1 VLGYRVPGWI
11 AVLIAQQWWSFAG
24 STDRPTQSNL
34 NLQYIASYY
43 FGDGWSVGT
52 SPTIQFDWRAASGNK
67 VTFPFGPTVGKVVKF
82 GGVAPVKFELQGLY
96 VPVHPDNDGSRFI
109 VQFNIIPVIPGAL
122 DGPLYASR

>member
-1 VLGYRVPGWI
+1 MTPAI
-11 AVLIAQQWWSFAG
+11 PFARG
-24 STDRPTQSNL
+24 ELSVTTGVCKLLMGGTWRFVRL
-34 NLQYIASYY
+34 FLFASWA
-43 FGDGWSVGT
+43 FLCLCP
-52 SPTIQFDWRAASGNK
+52 PTIQFDWRAASGDK

-109 VQFNIIPVIPGAL
+109 VQFNIIPVIPAAL